1 MTTLE
6 ALDAKRRELEARIA
20 HRELVTVERHADP
33 LDDVYQY
40 TQREV
45 AAGELSRET
54 ELLKRIEDAIER
66 CRRGHYGVC
75 IDCGQRIPKRRL
87 RAVPWA
93 ERCRWCEERMEA
105 EG

>member
-6 ALDAKRRELEARIA
+6 ALDSKRRELQSRISN
-20 HRELVTVERHADP
+20 REPILVERHADP

-54 ELLKRIEDAIER
+54 DLLRRVEAAIER
-66 CRRGHYGVC
+66 CERGQYGVC

-93 ERCRWCEERMEA
+93 ERCRGCEERMEG

>member
-6 ALDAKRRELEARIA
+6 ALVSKRRELEARIA

-54 ELLKRIEDAIER
+54 DLLRRVEAAIER
-66 CRRGHYGVC
+66 CERGQYGVC

-87 RAVPWA
+87 KALPWA
-93 ERCRWCEERMEA
+93 ERCRGCEEQMEA